1 MMKALGGVS
10 ELTENYGASSVVTI
24 GNFDGVHLGHQELIK
39 TAVERAKALGV
50 PAVVFTFEPHP
61 LTVLKPELKLRRLFD
76 VEDRREQFER
86 LGVDTLVVQPFSR
99 DFSQQ
104 APEVFLRDFVLKPFQ
119 PKAIVVGYDFSFGAN
134 RAGSIEFLRSQAA
147 MLGTGGKDAF
157 GVEVVPP
164 YSLELGGAST
174 VISSTRIRQLL
185 AAGNAQD
192 AASLLGRP
200 YCIRGRV
207 KKGKG
212 RGKTIGIPTANIDP
226 TVESNILP
234 GVYAAYAVFRRR
246 KEKALVNI
254 GRNPTFEID
263 SKELHIEAHLP
274 DYDGAKDGDLYGE
287 FLELHFVSRIRDER
301 KFGSVDE
308 LVAQIRKDIAS
319 GVGML
324 K

>member
-1 MMKALGGVS
+1 MKVLGGVS

-263 SKELHIEAHLP
+263 SMELHIEAHLP

>member
-1 MMKALGGVS
+1 MKVLGGVS

-24 GNFDGVHLGHQELIK
+24 GNFDGVHRGHQELIK
-39 TAVERAKALGV
+39 VAVERARALGV

-61 LTVLKPELKLRRLFD
+61 LMVLKPELKLRRLFD

-104 APEVFLRDFVLKPFQ
+104 PPEVFLRDFVLKPFQ

-134 RAGSIEFLRSQAA
+134 RSGSIEFLRSQAA
-147 MLGTGGKDAF
+147 LLGGGGKDAF
-157 GVEVVPP
+157 AVEVVPP
-164 YSLELGGAST
+164 FSLELAGSPT
-174 VISSTRIRQLL
+174 VVSSTRIRQLL
-185 AAGNAQD
+185 AAGQASD
-192 AASLLGRP
+192 AAALLGRP

-234 GVYAAYAVFRRR
+234 GVYAAYAQFRGR
-246 KEKALVNI
+246 KEKAMVNI
-254 GRNPTFEID
+254 GRNPTFEAD
-263 SKELHIEAHLP
+263 SKELHVEAHLP

-287 FLELHFVSRIRDER
+287 FLELHFVARIRDER
-301 KFGSVDE
+301 KFSSADE
-308 LVAQIRKDIAS
+308 LVAQIRMDIVS
-319 GVGML
+319 GIGML
-324 K
+324 T

>member
-1 MMKALGGVS
+1 MKVLGGVS

>member
-1 MMKALGGVS
+1 MKVLGGVS

-147 MLGTGGKDAF
+147 MLGTAGKDAF

-287 FLELHFVSRIRDER
+287 SLELHFVSRIRDER
-301 KFGSVDE
+301 KFGSADE